1 MNNKTME
8 KDYREIAKTY
18 KFLIELNKNKLDKY
32 FEDMFDNIEDN
43 IKEYK
48 KSNLLGAKYYSLL
61 DSIGKSINEHE
72 IDISS
77 VKKSTINKINKYC

>member
-1 MNNKTME
+1 MDNKTIE
-8 KDYREIAKTY
+8 KYYREIAKTY
-18 KFLIELNKNKLDKY
+18 KSLIELNKNKLDKY

-61 DSIGKSINEHE
+61 DSIGKFINEHE

-77 VKKSTINKINKYC
+77 VKKSTINKIKKYS